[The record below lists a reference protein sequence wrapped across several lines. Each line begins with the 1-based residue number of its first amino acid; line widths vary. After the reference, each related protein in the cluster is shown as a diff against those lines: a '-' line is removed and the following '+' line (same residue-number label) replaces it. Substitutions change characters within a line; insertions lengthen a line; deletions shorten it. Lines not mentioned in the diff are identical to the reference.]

1 VWYSVGLTHTARGN
15 IKSVQAYAMNLLGKS
30 NGNLKKRKSFLYKNF
45 YINYLLYSTKYIPVY
60 KGAYVH

>member
-1 VWYSVGLTHTARGN
+1 
-15 IKSVQAYAMNLLGKS
+15 MNLLGKS